1 MYDEAFRDLR
11 KLYRGD
17 APETGRSRS
26 VGKEDV
32 VRWSV
37 VGSLNLTQTFDRLGI
52 ELSRDDAAGILTWE
66 FCDVTA
72 NTLFGVL
79 TDIQLDDAHPVD
91 EPKMFWKFYLAFD
104 HSETVP
110 ATEAEQVAREEILR
124 FLASARLAP

>member
-17 APETGRSRS
+17 ASETGRSRN

-52 ELSRDDAAGILTWE
+52 ELSRDYAAGILTWE

-72 NTLFGVL
+72 N
-79 TDIQLDDAHPVD
+79 PV
-91 EPKMFWKFYLAFD
+91 WRAYR
-104 HSETVP
+104 ST
-110 ATEAEQVAREEILR
+110 TG
-124 FLASARLAP
+124 